1 MLVKVGVVEAGGGGF
16 ELGGSVVDAV
26 QAGPEDGAE
35 AHGTGFATGIDFAAG
50 EVVGVEF
57 RGGAADGGDFGVGG
71 GVVGGGYEIGAFSDQ
86 FPGLNDDGAEGP
98 AAVVDVFDGER
109 DGAAQPEGRI
119 GGQRHL
125 VVIIGEM
132 AERNIVAVYSAPGAS
147 RLGALTE
154 RLEGSLRGKAE
165 VVRLS
170 LACLLSRGHLLIE
183 DVPGVG
189 KTTLANA
196 LARAVDCGF
205 HRLQFTADM
214 LPADVT
220 GVSVF
225 NAHANEFEFKP
236 GPVFTNFL
244 LADEINRATP
254 KTQSALLE
262 AMNEGQV
269 SVDGQTYPLGR
280 PFMVLATQ
288 NPLEHHGTYPLPE
301 SQLDR
306 FLMRLRIGYPDAANE
321 REILRRG
328 PGDPQ
333 SHAPALLSGAEVLEL
348 QAEAEKVRVD
358 EAIIDYILAI
368 VERTRTHE
376 SLTLGVSPRG
386 AQALYRAAQAMALLD
401 GRTYA
406 TPDDVKRLAVP
417 VFAHRVALSTRVAAA
432 QRTATAAERIIEE
445 ILTLTEVPL

>member
-1 MLVKVGVVEAGGGGF
+1 VRSQFV
-16 ELGGSVVDAV
+16 
-26 QAGPEDGAE
+26 
-35 AHGTGFATGIDFAAG
+35 
-50 EVVGVEF
+50 
-57 RGGAADGGDFGVGG
+57 GGAADRDDLRVGG
-71 GVVGGGYEIGAFSDQ
+71 GVMRLRDKVRSFGHHAVCAIHNDRAERTAAAGFGIG
-86 FPGLNDDGAEGP
+86 DGQ
-98 AAVVDVFDGER
+98 R
-109 DGAAQPEGRI
+109 DGALQMSRVRGKWA
-119 GGQRHL
+119 H
-125 VVIIGEM
+125 VAMIGEM
-132 AERNIVAVYSAPGAS
+132 TERETAIQLPALTA
-147 RLGALTE
+147 RLGDA
-154 RLEGSLRGKAE
+154 LRGKAE

-196 LARAVDCGF
+196 MARAVDCGF

-225 NAHANEFEFKP
+225 NAHTQDFEFKP

-254 KTQSALLE
+254 RTQSALLE

-269 SVDGQTYPLGR
+269 SVDGVTHPLR
-280 PFMVLATQ
+280 KPFMVIATQ

-306 FLMRLRIGYPDAANE
+306 FLMRLRIGYPDSASE

-328 PGDPQ
+328 PGDPNSQ
-333 SHAPALLSGAEVLEL
+333 APPILTAADVLEL
-348 QAEAEKVRVD
+348 QGHSEAVRVD
-358 EAIIDYILAI
+358 DAIVDYILAI
-368 VERTRTHE
+368 AERTRNHE
-376 SLTLGVSPRG
+376 SLSLGVSPRG
-386 AQALYRAAQAMALLD
+386 AQALYRAAQSMAFLD
-401 GRTYA
+401 GRSFV
-406 TPDDVKRLAVP
+406 TPDDVKPLVAP
-417 VFAHRVALSTRVAAA
+417 VFAHRVALSSRANAA
-432 QRTATAAERIIEE
+432 QRGGQAAERILSE